1 MVVECDDTL
10 GRTGQVGDDEP
21 DTREE
26 FAGMPLD
33 LGDRAAFPAPR
44 SSPIAEGGVEPPHM
58 VRRTADRSIE
68 EMGNM
73 RLKYRVR
80 LEADRVLVTL
90 GF

>member
-1 MVVECDDTL
+1 
-10 GRTGQVGDDEP
+10 
-21 DTREE
+21 
-26 FAGMPLD
+26 
-33 LGDRAAFPAPR
+33 
-44 SSPIAEGGVEPPHM
+44 M